1 MNYCVIMIIVEVII
15 AALMRIKWTGRAA
28 ALCFSEIM
36 VGIISMFIFDAMKPD
51 SIGYCVFITLVYLVG
66 NLIFLTTNSSKYAS
80 EEKPVPAGIII
91 STLMY
96 AIAACFILAIPR
108 AFMAEVH

>member
-1 MNYCVIMIIVEVII
+1 MNYCVILIIVEVII

-51 SIGYCVFITLVYLVG
+51 SIGYCVFITLVYLVP
-66 NLIFLTTNSSKYAS
+66 I
-80 EEKPVPAGIII
+80 
-91 STLMY
+91 
-96 AIAACFILAIPR
+96 
-108 AFMAEVH
+108 